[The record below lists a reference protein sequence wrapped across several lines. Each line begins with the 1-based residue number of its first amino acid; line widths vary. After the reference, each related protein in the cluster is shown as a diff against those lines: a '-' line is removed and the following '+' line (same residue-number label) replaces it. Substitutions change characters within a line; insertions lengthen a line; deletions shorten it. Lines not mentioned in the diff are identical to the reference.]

1 MNLLDM
7 PYNIKYGIICHL
19 DSFNLNNLFW
29 THSSFQEIVLRYLN
43 NIKNKEFSNINLINY
58 EIFNLSFNLINNNII
73 KNHYMFYYTYGYNIF
88 SDRSNKFKNYTLKLI
103 HNHRKNISSFKQL
116 DVKENKYFELLLLY
130 YRRHKKMI

>member
-88 SDRSNKFKNYTLKLI
+88 SDSSNKFKNYTLKLI

>member
-88 SDRSNKFKNYTLKLI
+88 SDTNREFKNYTLNLI
-103 HNHRKNISSFKQL
+103 QNHRKNISSFKQL

>member
-1 MNLLDM
+1 
-7 PYNIKYGIICHL
+7 
-19 DSFNLNNLFW
+19 
-29 THSSFQEIVLRYLN
+29 
-43 NIKNKEFSNINLINY
+43 
-58 EIFNLSFNLINNNII
+58 
-73 KNHYMFYYTYGYNIF
+73 MFYYTYGYNIF